1 MVQQQW
7 AQAAVSTQE
16 FQQLAGVLQQI
27 LAEQQAQR
35 TRLDELGSCS
45 GCRDRSAD
53 NPTNDSGSLSTGG
66 AGSASGIRG
75 WATTTFGALDQFA
88 QAVQT
93 LQGQIPDPTVAAN
106 QLNQL
111 GQAMQDLQA
120 QVQQQQQQQDSP
132 APIQQIGQAVQA
144 LQKQVQQMNQHAAAP
159 AQSSASGPTPTPQT
173 GDPGQAAQGNGLF
186 QTGAT
191 VERSEEERNFST
203 LMVHQHRLEGLELV
217 WAPQLPMRYNKVV

>member
-1 MVQQQW
+1 MSWEAVQGAGTAVQTTQQTT
-7 AQAAVSTQE
+7 QAAIQQVVQE
-16 FQQLAGVLQQI
+16 VQAGFV
-27 LAEQQAQR
+27 AEQQQ
-35 TRLDELGSCS
+35 
-45 GCRDRSAD
+45 
-53 NPTNDSGSLSTGG
+53 
-66 AGSASGIRG
+66 
-75 WATTTFGALDQFA
+75 FGAFDQVA

-132 APIQQIGQAVQA
+132 APIQQIGQTVQA
-144 LQKQVQQMNQHAAAP
+144 LQTQVQQMNQHAAAP

-191 VERSEEERNFST
+191 VQRSQEERNFST

-217 WAPQLPMRYNKVV
+217 WALQLPMRYNKVV